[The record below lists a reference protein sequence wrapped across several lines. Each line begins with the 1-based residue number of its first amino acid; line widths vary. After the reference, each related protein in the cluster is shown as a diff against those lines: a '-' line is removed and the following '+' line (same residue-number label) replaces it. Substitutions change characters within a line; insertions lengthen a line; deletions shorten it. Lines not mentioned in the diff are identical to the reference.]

1 MTPHSARRGLILVV
15 DDEDAVR
22 RSMSEILEDEGYAV
36 VPASSGEEGVEQALA
51 RSPDVIFLDVWLPG
65 VDGIEALRMMRERG
79 VRAPVI
85 MISGHGTI
93 ETAVKATKRGAYDF
107 VEKPLSLE
115 RVLLVL
121 RNALRHA
128 RLERQHRAL
137 QVELR
142 REAEFIGRG
151 AAVEALRAR
160 LAAAADGRPVLL
172 HGERGSGRSL
182 AARWLSLHGPRPDGP
197 FLDLRA
203 GAAPPERL
211 VRALYGGEGAGPED
225 AGRIALAD
233 EGTLY
238 IEGAEALPPEVQ
250 RSLAE
255 GLRTGSFPVPGAA
268 RGVRSELGLIVS
280 LSGPPPSKEV
290 EGPLDPGFL
299 EAFPHRIDLPPLR
312 ARAEDLP
319 ELAAVFLQEI
329 SREYG
334 QPVPTLALDALHALA
349 RHAWPGNVRELR
361 RVVER
366 VVLASP
372 PPVVHA
378 EDLPPG
384 FPGGRETRPPAPPPA
399 RELETGW
406 LRRLLDEVDG
416 DVARAAPRIGLS
428 EPDLR
433 AHLAALGL
441 FA

>member
-1 MTPHSARRGLILVV
+1 MTPPAARRGRILVV

-22 RSMSEILEDEGYAV
+22 RSMTEILEDEGYEV
-36 VPASSGEEGVEQALA
+36 IPAASGEEGVEQALA
-51 RSPDVIFLDVWLPG
+51 GAPDAVFLDVWLPG

-160 LAAAADGRPVLL
+160 LAGAADGRPALL
-172 HGERGSGRSL
+172 WGERGTGRSL

-203 GAAPPERL
+203 GTVPPERL
-211 VRALYGGEGAGPED
+211 LRALYGGDGAGPDD

-238 IEGAEALPPEVQ
+238 IEGAEALPAAVQ
-250 RSLAE
+250 LSLAE
-255 GLRTGSFPVPGAA
+255 GLRTGSFPVPGEA
-268 RGVRSELGLIVS
+268 RGVRSEPGLVVS
-280 LSGPPPSKEV
+280 LSGPPDGAARARLEPA
-290 EGPLDPGFL
+290 FL
-299 EAFPHRIDLPPLR
+299 EAFPHRIGLPRLS

-319 ELAAVFLQEI
+319 ELAEVFLQEVA
-329 SREYG
+329 REYG
-334 QPVPTLALDALHALA
+334 QPAPTLALDALHALA

-361 RVVER
+361 RLAER
-366 VVLASP
+366 VVLALP
-372 PPVVHA
+372 PAVVHA
-378 EDLPPG
+378 EDLPPELLE
-384 FPGGRETRPPAPPPA
+384 GRETGPPAPA
-399 RELETGW
+399 AASELEGQW
-406 LRRLLDEVDG
+406 LRRLLDEVGG
-416 DVARAAPRIGLS
+416 DVARAAPRLGLS

-441 FA
+441 SS

>member
-1 MTPHSARRGLILVV
+1 MTPPASRRELILIV

-22 RSMSEILEDEGYAV
+22 RSMTEILEDEGYEV
-36 VPASSGEEGVEQALA
+36 LPAASGEEGVELALA
-51 RSPDVIFLDVWLPG
+51 RSPDAIFLDIWLPG

-79 VRAPVI
+79 SSAPVI

-151 AAVEALRAR
+151 AAVEALRTR

-172 HGERGSGRSL
+172 WGERGSGRSL
-182 AARWLSLHGPRPDGP
+182 AARWLSLRGPRPDGP

-203 GAAPPERL
+203 GTVPPERL
-211 VRALYGGEGAGPED
+211 LGALYGGGAGAPGE

-233 EGTLY
+233 EGTFY
-238 IEGAEALPPEVQ
+238 IEGAEALPAEVQ

-255 GLRTGSFPVPGAA
+255 GLRSGVFPVPGAA
-268 RGVRSELGLIVS
+268 RSVPAEPVLVAS
-280 LSGPPPSKEV
+280 LSGPPDAKAIAGRLEPV
-290 EGPLDPGFL
+290 LLDSF
-299 EAFPHRIDLPPLR
+299 AHRIEVPPLR

-319 ELAAVFLQEI
+319 EMASVFLQEI
-329 SREYG
+329 CREYA

-366 VVLASP
+366 VVLGAP
-372 PPVVHA
+372 QPVVHA

-384 FPGGRETRPPAPPPA
+384 FLDGAETGPPEPPPA
-399 RELETGW
+399 RELEAGW

-416 DVARAAPRIGLS
+416 DVARAAPRLGLS

-441 FA
+441 LA

>member
-1 MTPHSARRGLILVV
+1 MTPHAARRGLILVV

-51 RSPDVIFLDVWLPG
+51 RSPDVVFLDVWLPG

-128 RLERQHRAL
+128 RLEKQHRAL

-151 AAVEALRAR
+151 TAVEALRAR

-172 HGERGSGRSL
+172 YGERGSGRSL

-203 GAAPPERL
+203 GVIPPERL
-211 VRALYGGEGAGPED
+211 LRALYGGDAAGPED

-238 IEGAEALPPEVQ
+238 IEGAEALPPAIQ

-255 GLRTGSFPVPGAA
+255 GLRTGTFPVPDAA
-268 RGVRSELGLIVS
+268 HGVRSEPGLVVS
-280 LSGPPPSKEV
+280 LTGLPDGEAAAGRLEPT
-290 EGPLDPGFL
+290 FL
-299 EAFPHRIDLPPLR
+299 EAFPHHVELPPLR

-319 ELAAVFLQEI
+319 ELAEVFLQEVA
-329 SREYG
+329 REYG
-334 QPVPTLALDALHALA
+334 QPAPTLALDALHALA

-366 VVLASP
+366 VVLSSP
-372 PPVVHA
+372 LPVVHA

-384 FPGGRETRPPAPPPA
+384 FLDGRETGPPAPPPP
-399 RELETGW
+399 RELESGW
-406 LRRLLDEVDG
+406 LRRLLDEVNG
-416 DVARAAPRIGLS
+416 DVTRAAPRLGLS

-441 FA
+441 LA

>member
-1 MTPHSARRGLILVV
+1 MTPPASRRGLILIV

-22 RSMSEILEDEGYAV
+22 RSMTEILEDEGYAV
-36 VPASSGEEGVEQALA
+36 LPAASGEEGVELALT
-51 RSPDVIFLDVWLPG
+51 RSPDAVFLDIWLPG

-115 RVLLVL
+115 RILLVL

-151 AAVEALRAR
+151 TAVEALRAR

-172 HGERGSGRSL
+172 WGERGSGRSL
-182 AARWLSLHGPRPDGP
+182 AARWLSLRGPRPDGP
-197 FLDLRA
+197 FLDLRV
-203 GAAPPERL
+203 GTVPPERL
-211 VRALYGGEGAGPED
+211 FGALFGGGGAPEE

-238 IEGAEALPPEVQ
+238 LEGAEALSAEIQ
-250 RSLAE
+250 CALAD
-255 GLRTGSFPVPGAA
+255 GLRTGDFPVPGTA
-268 RGVRSELGLIVS
+268 RSVRSEPVLVVS
-280 LSGPPPSKEV
+280 LAGSPDGAAAAGRLEQ
-290 EGPLDPGFL
+290 GFL
-299 EAFPHRIDLPPLR
+299 DSFTHRIEVPPLR
-312 ARAEDLP
+312 ARADDLP
-319 ELAAVFLQEI
+319 ELANVFLQEI
-329 SREYG
+329 CREYA

-366 VVLASP
+366 VVLGAP
-372 PPVVHA
+372 QPVVHA

-384 FPGGRETRPPAPPPA
+384 FLDGRETGSPEPPPA
-399 RELETGW
+399 RDLEAGW
-406 LRRLLDEVDG
+406 LRRLLDEVNG
-416 DVARAAPRIGLS
+416 DLARAAPRLGLS

-441 FA
+441 RA